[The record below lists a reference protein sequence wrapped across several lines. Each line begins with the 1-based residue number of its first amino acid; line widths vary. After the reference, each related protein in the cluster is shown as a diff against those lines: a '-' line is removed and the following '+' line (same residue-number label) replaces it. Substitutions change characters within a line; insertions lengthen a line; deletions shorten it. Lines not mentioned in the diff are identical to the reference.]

1 MINLK
6 IAEKFNLEIILIS
19 LLPISLIIGNFA
31 LNLNVILIIIMF
43 LVQNLNF
50 SIFYKK
56 YKYLVFLVSIFIIL
70 NSLFSSDYLNTLKG
84 HAGILRYIL
93 FFFAVVFFFKKNKK
107 NFTYFTRVLV
117 LSILFVIFDSY
128 IQFFFKQDIFGH
140 VISTNHG
147 SRLSG
152 PFGDE
157 YIVGAFL
164 LKTIFFTRKDEL
176 FKNNLIWYIYLI
188 LAFSIIVLAYQRMPT
203 ILFAASLLIFVFF
216 DNKINIKKSIIIVAT
231 ISCAL
236 FFLFSKDSNL
246 KKHYFDRTFEQ
257 IGIYKTTIEQ
267 TNVHKNFF
275 DSQWGAHYLTAI
287 EIFKDNKLLGSG
299 IKTFRS
305 VCDEKKYSK
314 INSAEIAKRC
324 STHPHNIYLEILSES
339 GFFGLIIFFI
349 LIIYFFQKSQLY
361 QISEIK
367 KKPEILVLF
376 FIFLWPV
383 QTTGSIFSTWN
394 GFFYPLFFA
403 YAFQFVKN
411 KK

>member
-236 FFLFSKDSNL
+236 FFLFSKNSNL
-246 KKHYFDRTFEQ
+246 KNHYF
-257 IGIYKTTIEQ
+257 
-267 TNVHKNFF
+267 
-275 DSQWGAHYLTAI
+275 
-287 EIFKDNKLLGSG
+287 
-299 IKTFRS
+299 
-305 VCDEKKYSK
+305 
-314 INSAEIAKRC
+314 
-324 STHPHNIYLEILSES
+324 
-339 GFFGLIIFFI
+339 
-349 LIIYFFQKSQLY
+349 
-361 QISEIK
+361 
-367 KKPEILVLF
+367 
-376 FIFLWPV
+376 
-383 QTTGSIFSTWN
+383 
-394 GFFYPLFFA
+394 
-403 YAFQFVKN
+403 
-411 KK
+411 